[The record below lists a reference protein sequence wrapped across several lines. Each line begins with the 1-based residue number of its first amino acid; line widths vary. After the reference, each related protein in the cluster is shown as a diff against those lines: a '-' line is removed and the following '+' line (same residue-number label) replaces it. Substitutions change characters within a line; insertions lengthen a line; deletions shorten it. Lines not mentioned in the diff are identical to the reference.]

1 MQARLWM
8 TISAAFATTF
18 AAALAFGQAK
28 EIRIAFVYDKTGP
41 LEAYVKQTQTGFMMG
56 LDYATGGTL
65 AIVGKKIKVIERD
78 SQGKPDVA
86 TSQLAAA
93 YAEAG
98 RFADAVRTAEHAVAL
113 ARQAHDEA
121 ASTRFAQQL
130 EYYRAGL
137 AFHQ

>member
-1 MQARLWM
+1 MNNIAWIRATHADAAHRDGALAVRVAEQAR
-8 TISAAFATTF
+8 
-18 AAALAFGQAK
+18 
-28 EIRIAFVYDKTGP
+28 
-41 LEAYVKQTQTGFMMG
+41 
-56 LDYATGGTL
+56 
-65 AIVGKKIKVIERD
+65 
-78 SQGKPDVA
+78 DVA
-86 TSQLAAA
+86 PRENHVLCSTLAAA